1 MEEKRF
7 DLSQLYIVDFAKN
20 LFRKKNAF
28 AMIYLAIN
36 VLIITLTVQMF
47 EPNFWLALLYGILIY
62 AATAT
67 LALSPLGEWYFRW
80 TNGCKKIQDPEILS
94 RLEPL
99 FREVKD
105 RAQTQQTDFK
115 IDDNISL
122 YICEDDSVNAFAMG
136 RRTICVTR
144 GLLNLSDEQ
153 IKAVLGHEFGHLASH
168 DTELTLLIT
177 VGNFIITA
185 IVTVIRVILAFYN
198 LIIGLIS
205 LFMGREG
212 AIVSIMNSIAQF
224 IATLCINGL
233 MWIWTQM
240 GILLVMK
247 SSRNAEYEADG
258 FSCDLGYCDGLL
270 SFFRILENL
279 ELQSGVKNGNNIFAA
294 LSSSHP
300 ETSKRIARI
309 EARANPALEEW

>member
-36 VLIITLTVQMF
+36 VLIITFMVQMF

-80 TNGCKKIQDPEILS
+80 TNGCKKIEDPEILS

-99 FREVKD
+99 FREVKE

-122 YICEDDSVNAFAMG
+122 YICEDNSVNAFAMG

-185 IVTVIRVILAFYN
+185 LVTVIRVILAFYN
-198 LIIGLIS
+198 LVIGLIS

-212 AIVSIMNSIAQF
+212 AIVSIMNAIAQF
-224 IATLCINGL
+224 ITTLCINGL
-233 MWIWTQM
+233 MWVWTHL

-258 FSCDLGYCDGLL
+258 FSCNLGYRDGLL

-279 ELQSGVKNGNNIFAA
+279 EIQSGEKNGNNIFAA

-300 ETSKRIARI
+300 ETSKRIAQI
-309 EARANPALEEW
+309 EAIGTLALEE